1 MPTRKLFPAAV
12 LAILAGCGGTADV
25 EPPELRILSAEPAAG
40 PGWICG
46 VVEPGVYAL
55 SGGDTLALSLELT
68 DNEGLSQL
76 KVDIH
81 GNFDCHGHAR
91 LAGPD
96 TEDWSVLDLIDLEGT
111 ARTLDLRLPAPAN
124 PTAGPYHFQFRL
136 VDAAGNEA
144 PEPFVYSI
152 NLGNAADTVAPL
164 LTATDPVAG
173 TGLSLARGASRDFA
187 LRLEDD
193 RPLGEGGNGRVELR
207 YIRAANGNSFLADA
221 LDFGPAEGALATPTL
236 TLTVPTTVIPGA
248 YTVEARAWDGV
259 RNEAAR
265 LSWPLE
271 ITD

>member
-1 MPTRKLFPAAV
+1 MPTRKLIPAAL
-12 LAILAGCGGTADV
+12 LAVLAGCGGTADV

-46 VVEPGVYAL
+46 VVEPEVYAL

-124 PTAGPYHFQFRL
+124 PTAGAYHFQFRL

-164 LTATDPVAG
+164 LTATDPAAG